1 MRPLQERQVHR
12 ATHFFPL
19 EFYGTQKG
27 DKEFIGVI
35 EVRNMMFCPD
45 GNWQKYITMAP
56 VIDGKETLLHI
67 AENIRRFDSKIL
79 LVRNSAGNIAGI
91 LTTNNLFMH
100 LFPKQSN

>member
-1 MRPLQERQVHR
+1 
-12 ATHFFPL
+12 
-19 EFYGTQKG
+19 
-27 DKEFIGVI
+27 
-35 EVRNMMFCPD
+35 
-45 GNWQKYITMAP
+45 MAP